1 LFSDRWEKKFVYVY
15 ISILNQPVHALTPF
29 CSILNQEAVN
39 INFWLDWVEAG
50 THVITHLKP
59 AH

>member
-39 INFWLDWVEAG
+39 INFIAFGLTGLRLEP
-50 THVITHLKP
+50 TL
-59 AH
+59 